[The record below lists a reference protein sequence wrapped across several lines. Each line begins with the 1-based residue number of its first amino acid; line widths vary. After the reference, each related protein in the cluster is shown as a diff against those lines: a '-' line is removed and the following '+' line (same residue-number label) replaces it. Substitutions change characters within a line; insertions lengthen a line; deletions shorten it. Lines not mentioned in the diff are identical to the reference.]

1 MDEQKLKWLEA
12 RQKGIGGSDVAAIM
26 GWSPWNTPLD
36 VYYSKVLK
44 LSQNEVDQDEDNPKN
59 EKNEKNERF
68 KRGAIAERN
77 ILDNYIADC
86 HCDVITDLETF
97 VHPEYPF
104 LIGNVDAMRA
114 DEHVV
119 IECKTVG
126 GYPDQW
132 EGEIPLY
139 YKTQC
144 AHYAMLTNAKRVDLA
159 AMFDRWTF
167 RIFVYERDPEFENR
181 IFKACVEF
189 WEKFVMAKNPPPM
202 IRPDD
207 AKNAKFAM
215 AKKDA
220 VIQATDTIIS
230 NVIHIKELEAQ
241 QQELNEQAEKIKVN
255 IMNYMQ
261 ENEILTDVE
270 GNTLVTWKNTT
281 QTRLDTK
288 KIKEIN
294 PELYQQYSKQSNFR
308 TFKLKS

>member
-1 MDEQKLKWLEA
+1 MDIKQLEA

-26 GWSPWNTPLD
+26 GLSPWNTPLD
-36 VYYSKVLK
+36 IYYSKVLK
-44 LSQNEVDQDEDNPKN
+44 LSQKDVEEDQTT
-59 EKNEKNERF
+59 NERC

-77 ILDNYIADC
+77 IIDNYIADC
-86 HCDVITDLETF
+86 HCEVITDLETF

-114 DEHVV
+114 DENVV

-126 GYPDQW
+126 GHPDQW
-132 EGEIPLY
+132 EGEIPLH

-159 AMFDRWTF
+159 AMFDRWRF
-167 RIFVYERDPEFENR
+167 RIFVYERDAEFENR
-181 IFKACVEF
+181 ILKACVEF

-202 IRPDD
+202 LRVED
-207 AKNAKFAM
+207 AKFAM
-215 AKKDA
+215 AKKDS
-220 VIQATDTIIS
+220 VIEATDTIVS
-230 NVIHIKELEAQ
+230 KVIHINELQAQ
-241 QQELNEQAEKIKVN
+241 QQALNDEAEKIKVDV
-255 IMNYMQ
+255 MNYMQ

-308 TFKLKS
+308 AFKLKS